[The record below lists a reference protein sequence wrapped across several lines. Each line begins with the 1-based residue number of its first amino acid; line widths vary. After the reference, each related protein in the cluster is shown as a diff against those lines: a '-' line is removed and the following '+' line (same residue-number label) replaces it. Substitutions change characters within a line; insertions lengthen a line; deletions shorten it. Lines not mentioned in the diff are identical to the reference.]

1 MEIRETKKC
10 FSIVTRAGVISNAI
24 AFISQPREE
33 RNRGIEF
40 RGILLVSK
48 GDQDGNKEDPL
59 MAREPA

>member
-1 MEIRETKKC
+1 MI
-10 FSIVTRAGVISNAI
+10 RAGVISNAI

-48 GDQDGNKEDPL
+48 RGPGWEQRGSLNGTRTRMNSEQ
-59 MAREPA
+59 MRRRE